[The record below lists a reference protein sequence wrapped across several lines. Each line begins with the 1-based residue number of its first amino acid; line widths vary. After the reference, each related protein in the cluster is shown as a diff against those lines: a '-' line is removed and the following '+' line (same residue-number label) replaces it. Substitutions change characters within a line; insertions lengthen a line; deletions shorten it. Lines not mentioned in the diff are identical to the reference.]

1 RCGQRGNSR
10 LQPAVPEEPVLL
22 GGLAFMNVAA
32 TGVWQKNPSLAWR
45 EFDGETIII
54 SPGES
59 VMHEL
64 NDTGSFVWRNIDGHR
79 NAEDLAALLVGQY
92 EVAEE
97 TALADTLSLLEE
109 LSTRKLLL
117 PAEAQAGGSQR

>member
-1 RCGQRGNSR
+1 
-10 LQPAVPEEPVLL
+10 
-22 GGLAFMNVAA
+22 MNVAA
-32 TGVWQKNPSLAWR
+32 NGVWQKNPALAWR
-45 EFDGETIII
+45 EIDEETVII

-79 NAEDLAALLVGQY
+79 KAEELAALLVEQY
-92 EVAEE
+92 DVTHEI
-97 TALADTLSLLEE
+97 ALADTLSLLEE

-117 PAEAQAGGSQR
+117 PAESQHGGGAR